1 MALDTKRRLQ
11 DCPLVIFIAYAV
23 GPTAEEKGYS
33 KWLRD
38 VDMPFF
44 NAIPGTLHY
53 ANWRLQSVNLGAPP
67 VWDYFDF
74 QGLVSEADLKR
85 VWFNPDLDHFRSE
98 WLRLWGYGNQKP
110 PPVIAHSYAMRLVG
124 SSPDHQ
130 TDDTLMLSGGTGP
143 PPSADA
149 DLIYQVDGV
158 LHKHFGGGATSEV
171 WQTPASDNNPLGL
184 DWLAVQYGS
193 DRQPLKGASFAAQS
207 TLIAAPDRD

>member
-1 MALDTKRRLQ
+1 MIPDPTRRLE
-11 DCPLVIFIAYAV
+11 DCPLVVFIAYAV

-33 KWLRD
+33 DWLRN

-53 ANWRLQSVNLGAPP
+53 ANWRLISLEVGEPT

-74 QGLVSEADLKR
+74 QGLVCENDLER

-98 WLRLWGYGNQKP
+98 WLRLWGYGHGETP
-110 PPVIAHSYAMRLVG
+110 PAIAHSYVMRPLAK
-124 SSPDHQ
+124 SPGHR
-130 TDDTLMLSGGTGP
+130 TDDKLMLSGGIGQP
-143 PPSADA
+143 PDAHA
-149 DLIYQVDGV
+149 DLVYRVDGV
-158 LHKHFGGGATSEV
+158 LHKHFGSGAGNGD
-171 WQTPASDNNPLGL
+171 WQAPASDFNPLEL

-193 DRQPLKGASFAAQS
+193 GGQPLKGATFAAKA